1 MIALKQITETEIF
14 VFIAIPVFKLLSS
27 KILFIVHK
35 KKKMLKS
42 RLLFRKRANFKG
54 TLPQNYK

>member
-14 VFIAIPVFKLLSS
+14 VFIAIQVFKLLSS

-54 TLPQNYK
+54 TLLQNYK

>member
-54 TLPQNYK
+54 TLLQNYK